1 MFDKIG
7 RHFLQI
13 PGPTNVPNRILQAI
27 SRPTIDHRGPE
38 FKQIS
43 KEVLIGLRRIF
54 KTENPVLIFPTSGT
68 GSWEAA
74 LVNTIEPGDKI
85 LMFETGHFAIM
96 WKQMAENLG
105 INVDFVPGDW
115 RTGVDPKIVEERLIK
130 DQAQEIKAVAVVH
143 NETSTGVTSQI
154 SEIRSAIN
162 RANHSTL
169 LMVDTISSLGSMDY
183 CHDEWQVDV
192 TICCSQKG
200 LMLPPGLGFNV
211 ISEKAIDRSRSCTT
225 KRHFWNW
232 FDMLKAN
239 SNFFYPST
247 PGTNLLFGLREAI
260 SMLEEEGLDNVFKR
274 HQCFAEATRLAVQ
287 SWGLEILSIIPSENS
302 NSLTAVLV
310 PDDHSADKLRDVIL
324 KRFNMSLGNGLGKV
338 VDKVFRIGHLG
349 DLNDLSLVGTLA
361 GIEMGLEIASI
372 PHSKGGI
379 TVAMDHLLKNKLVSS

>member
-54 KTENPVLIFPTSGT
+54 KTENPVLIFPTSRT

-183 CHDEWQVDV
+183 CHDEWRVDV

-211 ISEKAIDRSRSCTT
+211 ISEKALDRSISCTT
-225 KRHFWNW
+225 KRHFWSW
-232 FDMLKAN
+232 SDMLKAN

-274 HQCFAEATRLAVQ
+274 HQCFAEATRLAVR

-338 VDKVFRIGHLG
+338 ADKVFRIGHLG

>member
-1 MFDKIG
+1 MFDNIG

>member
-169 LMVDTISSLGSMDY
+169 LMIDTISSLGSMDY
-183 CHDEWQVDV
+183 CHDEWRVDV

-232 FDMLKAN
+232 SDMLKAN

-274 HQCFAEATRLAVQ
+274 HQCFAEATRLAVR

-338 VDKVFRIGHLG
+338 ADKVFRIGHLG

>member
-1 MFDKIG
+1 MFDKSG

-38 FKQIS
+38 FRQVS
-43 KEVLIGLRRIF
+43 KEVLTGLRRIF
-54 KTENPVLIFPTSGT
+54 RTENPVLIFPTSGT
-68 GSWEAA
+68 GAWEAA
-74 LVNTIEPGDKI
+74 LVNTLEPGDKI
-85 LMFETGHFAIM
+85 LMFETGHFAVM

-105 INVDFVPGDW
+105 INVEFVPGDW
-115 RTGVDPKIVEERLIK
+115 RTGVDPKIVEERLINDK
-130 DQAQEIKAVAVVH
+130 TQEIKAVAVVH

-154 SEIRSAIN
+154 SEIRLAIN
-162 RANHSTL
+162 RANHSAL
-169 LMVDTISSLGSMDY
+169 FMVDTISSLGSIDY

-200 LMLPPGLGFNV
+200 LMLPPGLGFNA
-211 ISEKAIDRSRSCTT
+211 ISEKSLERSRSCAS

-232 FDMLKAN
+232 SDMLKAN
-239 SNFFYPST
+239 NNFFYPST
-247 PGTNLLFGLREAI
+247 PATNLLFGLREAI

-274 HQCFAEATRLAVQ
+274 HQRFAEATRLAVQ
-287 SWGLEILSIIPSENS
+287 SWGLEILSTIPRENS

-310 PDDHSADKLRDVIL
+310 PEGHSADELRAVIL

-338 VDKVFRIGHLG
+338 DDKVFRIGHLG
-349 DLNDLSLVGTLA
+349 DLNDLSLIGTLA
-361 GIEMGLEIASI
+361 GVEMGLEIASI

-379 TVAMDHLLKNKLVSS
+379 TIVMDYLKKNNFVSS